1 MNAQISNQSP
11 RRTPLYPLHKELGAR
26 FVEFGS
32 WEMPVYYSS
41 IVDEHKNV
49 REKVGLFDVSHMG
62 EIFVRGPE
70 SLELLQ
76 YLTTNDVSKLTP
88 GKAQYTLLLNEHGG
102 VVDDLIIY
110 MLLEG
115 DYLLCV
121 NASNTEKD
129 FSWLTKHNTFDALV
143 ENVSSEYSQLALQ
156 GPKAVDV
163 MCRLLARKHSDFSL
177 ENFPPFSFEP
187 SDTAL
192 DSQVHRLIIARTGY
206 TGEDGFEIFA
216 AKDSGVELW
225 KTLLE
230 IGEDYGI
237 CPVGLGARDTL
248 RLEACYPLFGHE
260 LKDAISPLCSRL
272 SWVIKLDKGDFIGKD
287 ALEKQE
293 KNGIPIKLVCL
304 EVIGQGIIRE
314 GVRLFSDAE
323 DSIGEV
329 VSGTKT
335 PTIGKAIGTAF
346 VKKEHAKVGSEFSA
360 EIRGKQVP
368 VKVVKWPFYKRSR

>member
-1 MNAQISNQSP
+1 MNAQPSNQALK
-11 RRTPLYPLHKELGAR
+11 RTPLYPLHQELGAR

-32 WEMPVYYSS
+32 WEMPVYYTS

-62 EIFVRGPE
+62 QIFVRGQE
-70 SLELLQ
+70 SLKFLQ
-76 YLTTNDVSKLTP
+76 HVTTNDVAKLEP
-88 GKAQYTLLLNEHGG
+88 GKAQYSLLLNEHGG

-110 MLLEG
+110 MLLEN

-129 FSWLTKHNTFDALV
+129 FSWLTKNNTFDALV

-163 MCRLLARKHSDFSL
+163 MCRLLARKHSELSL
-177 ENFPPFSFEP
+177 EHFPAFSFEP
-187 SDTAL
+187 TDTAL

-248 RLEACYPLFGHE
+248 RLEACFPPLWTRV
-260 LKDAISPLCSRL
+260 KRR
-272 SWVIKLDKGDFIGKD
+272 DKP
-287 ALEKQE
+287 AL
-293 KNGIPIKLVCL
+293 L
-304 EVIGQGIIRE
+304 
-314 GVRLFSDAE
+314 
-323 DSIGEV
+323 
-329 VSGTKT
+329 T
-335 PTIGKAIGTAF
+335 PFLGN
-346 VKKEHAKVGSEFSA
+346 
-360 EIRGKQVP
+360 
-368 VKVVKWPFYKRSR
+368 